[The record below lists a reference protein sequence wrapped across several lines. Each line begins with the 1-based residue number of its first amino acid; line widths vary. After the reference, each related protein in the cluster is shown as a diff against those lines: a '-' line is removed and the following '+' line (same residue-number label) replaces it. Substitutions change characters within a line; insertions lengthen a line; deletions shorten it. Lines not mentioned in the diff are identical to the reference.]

1 MFAKLSNLKINTLSN
16 LKIKTK
22 VLAGF
27 GIVLILLGVVS
38 VSSLVSFRITE
49 HTLGDFLSQTDLND
63 KATSAQIDVQTLR
76 RGASVYTYTANP
88 EALQNARDSLDSL
101 KAHIDEMIQMAPKQ
115 EYVTTLNAALE
126 DLANYGAGIEKLV
139 SIKTSAADIQ
149 SNVLD
154 PAGMAMHNSA
164 SAFTARSL
172 ADKDY
177 QAGTIGGQLLERT
190 LLCRFNVSEM
200 IARQDWSKIE
210 AGRRELEL
218 LNVASERLDR
228 TTVPPERLELVDQ
241 LKKDGKKFIDGAN
254 KMAELV
260 ESGETLLNG
269 PLTQSAAALAK
280 SIAEVSKG
288 IAAET
293 EQLSEKTVSVT
304 RVALSVV
311 LIAAGTAILGGLA
324 IAWLLGRAISNPIT
338 EMTGVMDRLANR
350 EWATEVPSLDRRDEI
365 GAMAHAVQ
373 VFKQNGQ
380 DNERLQA
387 EAEENRSKRKQE
399 MQVLATSFEEAV
411 GSVVH
416 GLASAAT
423 EMNALAE
430 QMAAAV
436 TETNNRSSAV
446 ATASEQASANIQT
459 VASATEE
466 LSSSVQEIARQVQ
479 TSTNSTQQ
487 AVSEVEKTN
496 TQVEGLATNA
506 EQIGEIVKI
515 IADIANQTNLLALN
529 ATIEAARA
537 GEAGKGF
544 AVVASEVKNLATQ
557 TAKATEEIS
566 GQIQAIQGS
575 TLGAVQA
582 IRNIGQTIG
591 KVNEIATTIASAVE
605 QQGSATTEI
614 ARNIQETATGT
625 QQVSANIHGVTEAAS
640 KTEHAT
646 GQVLHAA
653 SDLSRQSEM
662 LRAEVVKFIE
672 KVRAA

>member
-1 MFAKLSNLKINTLSN
+1 MFKTLSN
-16 LKIKTK
+16 LKIKIK

-27 GIVLILLGVVS
+27 GIVLTLFGVVS
-38 VSSLVSFRITE
+38 ISSIVSFRITGR
-49 HTLGDFLSQTDLND
+49 TLGDFVSHNALDG
-63 KATSAQIDVQTLR
+63 KATDAQLDVQRLR
-76 RGASVYTYTANP
+76 RAASVYLYTGSA
-88 EALQNARDSLDSL
+88 EALKNARDSLASL
-101 KAHIDEMIQMAPKQ
+101 KDNLEAMIAMRPKQ
-115 EYVTTLNAALE
+115 EYMTVLNSALE
-126 DLANYGAGIEKLV
+126 DMAQYGEGIEKLV
-139 SIKTSAADIQ
+139 QVKTSAADIQ
-149 SNVLD
+149 TNVLD
-154 PAGMAMHNSA
+154 PGGMAMHNSA

-172 ADKDY
+172 ADKDF
-177 QAGTIGGQLLERT
+177 QAGTIGGQLLERA
-190 LLCRFNVSEM
+190 LLCRYYVSEM

-210 AGRRELEL
+210 AGRRELDL
-218 LNVASERLDR
+218 MQVASERLDR
-228 TTVPPERLELVDQ
+228 ASLPPERIALVDQ
-241 LKKDGKKFIDGAN
+241 LLKDAKAFVGGAN

-260 ESGETLLNG
+260 EAAEALLNG
-269 PLTQSAAALAK
+269 PLTTSANTLAQP
-280 SIAEVSKG
+280 IAGGSKG

-293 EQLSEKTVSVT
+293 EALSDQTVST
-304 RVALSVV
+304 TKVATSVV
-311 LIAAGTAILGGLA
+311 LIAAGTAILSGLF
-324 IAWLLGRAISNPIT
+324 IAWLLGRVISSPIT
-338 EMTGVMDRLANR
+338 HMTAVMERLANR
-350 EWATEVPSLDRRDEI
+350 EWDTDVPSLDRKDEI
-365 GAMAHAVQ
+365 GAMAQAVQ
-373 VFKQNGQ
+373 IFKRNGQ
-380 DNERLQA
+380 DNERLQI
-387 EAEENRSKRKQE
+387 EAEVTRRKRKEE

-430 QMAAAV
+430 QMATAV
-436 TETNNRSSAV
+436 SETNNRSSAV
-446 ATASEQASANIQT
+446 AAASEQASANIQT

-479 TSTNSTQQ
+479 SSTSSTQQ

-496 TQVEGLATNA
+496 VQVEGLATNA

-566 GQIQAIQGS
+566 SQIQAIQGS

-582 IRNIGQTIG
+582 IRNIGKTIG
-591 KVNEIATTIASAVE
+591 KVNEIATSIASAVE
-605 QQGSATTEI
+605 QQGLATTEI
-614 ARNIQETATGT
+614 ARNIQEAATGT

-653 SDLSRQSEM
+653 GDLSRQSEM

>member
-1 MFAKLSNLKINTLSN
+1 
-16 LKIKTK
+16 
-22 VLAGF
+22 
-27 GIVLILLGVVS
+27 
-38 VSSLVSFRITE
+38 
-49 HTLGDFLSQTDLND
+49 
-63 KATSAQIDVQTLR
+63 
-76 RGASVYTYTANP
+76 
-88 EALQNARDSLDSL
+88 
-101 KAHIDEMIQMAPKQ
+101 
-115 EYVTTLNAALE
+115 
-126 DLANYGAGIEKLV
+126 
-139 SIKTSAADIQ
+139 
-149 SNVLD
+149 
-154 PAGMAMHNSA
+154 
-164 SAFTARSL
+164 
-172 ADKDY
+172 
-177 QAGTIGGQLLERT
+177 
-190 LLCRFNVSEM
+190 
-200 IARQDWSKIE
+200 
-210 AGRRELEL
+210 
-218 LNVASERLDR
+218 
-228 TTVPPERLELVDQ
+228 
-241 LKKDGKKFIDGAN
+241 
-254 KMAELV
+254 
-260 ESGETLLNG
+260 
-269 PLTQSAAALAK
+269 
-280 SIAEVSKG
+280 
-288 IAAET
+288 
-293 EQLSEKTVSVT
+293 
-304 RVALSVV
+304 
-311 LIAAGTAILGGLA
+311 
-324 IAWLLGRAISNPIT
+324 
-338 EMTGVMDRLANR
+338 
-350 EWATEVPSLDRRDEI
+350 
-365 GAMAHAVQ
+365 MAHAVQ
-373 VFKQNGQ
+373 VFRQNGQ

-387 EAEENRSKRKQE
+387 EAEENRLKRKQE
-399 MQVLATSFEEAV
+399 MQILATSFEEAV

-430 QMAAAV
+430 QMASAV
-436 TETNNRSSAV
+436 SETNNRSSAV
-446 ATASEQASANIQT
+446 AAASEQASANIQT

-479 TSTNSTQQ
+479 TSTSSTQQ

-566 GQIQAIQGS
+566 NQIQSIQGS

-605 QQGSATTEI
+605 QQGSATKEI
-614 ARNIQETATGT
+614 ARNIQETASGT
-625 QQVSANIHGVTEAAS
+625 QEVSTNIHGVTEAAS

-653 SDLSRQSEM
+653 GDLSRQSEM

>member
-1 MFAKLSNLKINTLSN
+1 VAADRL
-16 LKIKTK
+16 
-22 VLAGF
+22 
-27 GIVLILLGVVS
+27 
-38 VSSLVSFRITE
+38 
-49 HTLGDFLSQTDLND
+49 DL
-63 KATSAQIDVQTLR
+63 
-76 RGASVYTYTANP
+76 
-88 EALQNARDSLDSL
+88 
-101 KAHIDEMIQMAPKQ
+101 
-115 EYVTTLNAALE
+115 TTL
-126 DLANYGAGIEKLV
+126 
-139 SIKTSAADIQ
+139 
-149 SNVLD
+149 
-154 PAGMAMHNSA
+154 
-164 SAFTARSL
+164 
-172 ADKDY
+172 
-177 QAGTIGGQLLERT
+177 
-190 LLCRFNVSEM
+190 
-200 IARQDWSKIE
+200 
-210 AGRRELEL
+210 
-218 LNVASERLDR
+218 
-228 TTVPPERLELVDQ
+228 PPERAQLVEQ
-241 LKKDGKKFIDGAN
+241 LKKDGKRFVDGAN
-254 KMAELV
+254 RMAELV

-269 PLTQSAAALAK
+269 DLTQSAASLAK
-280 SIAEVSKG
+280 NIAEVSKG

-293 EQLSEKTVSVT
+293 QGLADKTVKVT

-311 LIAAGTAILGGLA
+311 LIAAGTAILSGLL
-324 IAWLLGRAISNPIT
+324 IAWLLGRIISTPIVR
-338 EMTGVMDRLANR
+338 MTRVMERLANR
-350 EWATEVPSLDRRDEI
+350 EWSTEVPSLNRKDEI
-365 GAMAHAVQ
+365 GAMAQAVQ

-387 EAEENRSKRKQE
+387 EAEENRRKRKEE
-399 MQVLATSFEEAV
+399 MQILATSFEEAV
-411 GSVVH
+411 GSVVN

-430 QMAAAV
+430 QMATAV
-436 TETNNRSSAV
+436 SETNNRSSAV
-446 ATASEQASANIQT
+446 AAASEQASANIQT

-496 TQVEGLATNA
+496 VQVEGLATNA

-566 GQIQAIQGS
+566 NQIQAIQGS

-614 ARNIQETATGT
+614 ARNIQETASGT

-653 SDLSRQSEM
+653 GDLSRQSEM

>member
-1 MFAKLSNLKINTLSN
+1 MIAMLSN

-22 VLAGF
+22 VIAGF
-27 GIVLILLGVVS
+27 GVVLTLFVVVS
-38 VSSLVSFRITE
+38 VSSLISFHITGQ
-49 HTLGDFLSQTDLND
+49 TLGEFVSKNELND
-63 KATSAQIDVQTLR
+63 TAMSAQADVQMLR
-76 RGASVYTYTANP
+76 RAASVYTYTVSA
-88 EALQNARDSLDSL
+88 ESLQSARDSLANL
-101 KAHIDEMIQMAPKQ
+101 KTHIGDMIAMAPKP
-115 EYVTTLNAALE
+115 EYVTALNSALD
-126 DLANYGAGIEKLV
+126 DLAKYGDGIEKLV
-139 SIKTSAADIQ
+139 QIKTSAADIQ
-149 SNVLD
+149 LNVLD
-154 PAGMAMHNSA
+154 PAGAAMHNSA

-177 QAGTIGGQLLERT
+177 QAGTIGGQLLERA

-210 AGRRELEL
+210 AARRELDL
-218 LNVASERLDR
+218 LNVAADRLDRSRVPAERLD
-228 TTVPPERLELVDQ
+228 LVDK
-241 LKKDGKKFIDGAN
+241 LRTDGKRFVDGAN

-260 ESGETLLNG
+260 EAAEVLLNG
-269 PLTQSAAALAK
+269 PLTQSTAGLANN
-280 SIAEVSKG
+280 IAEVSKG

-293 EQLSEKTVSVT
+293 DILSEKTVQVM
-304 RVALSVV
+304 ALAMSVV
-311 LIAAGTAILGGLA
+311 LIAAGIAILGGLF
-324 IAWLLGRAISNPIT
+324 IAWTLGRVISNPIVQ
-338 EMTGVMDRLANR
+338 MTGVMDRLANR
-350 EWATEVPSLDRRDEI
+350 EWTTEVPSLARKDEI

-373 VFKQNGQ
+373 VFRQNGQ

-387 EAEENRSKRKQE
+387 EAEESRRQRKQE

-411 GSVVH
+411 GSVVN

-423 EMNALAE
+423 KMNALAE
-430 QMAAAV
+430 QMASAV
-436 TETNNRSSAV
+436 NETNNRSSAV
-446 ATASEQASANIQT
+446 AAASEQASANIQT

-479 TSTNSTQQ
+479 TSTSSTQQ
-487 AVSEVEKTN
+487 AVTEVEKTN
-496 TQVEGLATNA
+496 LQVEGLAANA

-515 IADIANQTNLLALN
+515 IADIASQTNLLALN

-537 GEAGKGF
+537 GDAGKGF

-566 GQIQAIQGS
+566 SQIQAIQGS

-591 KVNEIATTIASAVE
+591 KINAIATTIASAVE
-605 QQGSATTEI
+605 QQGSATSEI
-614 ARNIQETATGT
+614 ARNIQDTASGT
-625 QQVSANIHGVTEAAS
+625 QQVSDNIQGVTEAAG
-640 KTEHAT
+640 KTQHAT
-646 GQVLHAA
+646 GQVLSAA
-653 SDLSRQSEM
+653 GDLSRQSDM

>member
-1 MFAKLSNLKINTLSN
+1 MFATLRK

-22 VLAGF
+22 VLVGF
-27 GIVLILLGVVS
+27 GIVLTLLVVVS

-49 HTLGDFLSQTDLND
+49 WTLGNFLSQSDLND
-63 KATSAQIDVQTLR
+63 MASSAQLDVQTLR
-76 RGASVYTYTANP
+76 RAASVYTYTANP
-88 EALQNARDSLDSL
+88 EALKEARASLASL
-101 KAHIDEMIQMAPKQ
+101 KTHIDDMIQTAPKP
-115 EYVTTLNAALE
+115 EYVTALNAALE
-126 DLANYGAGIEKLV
+126 DLAKYGEGIEKLYE
-139 SIKTSAADIQ
+139 IKTTAADIQ
-149 SNVLD
+149 TSVLD
-154 PAGMAMHNSA
+154 PAGQAMHNSA

-177 QAGTIGGQLLERT
+177 QAGTIGGQLLERA
-190 LLCRFNVSEM
+190 LLCRIYVSEM

-218 LNVASERLDR
+218 LHVAADRLDL
-228 TTVPPERLELVDQ
+228 TTLPPERAQLVEQ
-241 LKKDGKKFIDGAN
+241 LKKDGKRFVDGAN
-254 KMAELV
+254 RMAELV

-269 PLTQSAAALAK
+269 DLTQSAASLAK
-280 SIAEVSKG
+280 NIAEVSKG

-293 EQLSEKTVSVT
+293 QGLADKTVKVT

-311 LIAAGTAILGGLA
+311 LIAAGTAILSGLL
-324 IAWLLGRAISNPIT
+324 IAWLLGRIISTPIVR
-338 EMTGVMDRLANR
+338 MTRVMERLANR
-350 EWATEVPSLDRRDEI
+350 EWSTEVPSLNRKDEI
-365 GAMAHAVQ
+365 GAMAQAVQ

-387 EAEENRSKRKQE
+387 EAEENRRKRKEE
-399 MQVLATSFEEAV
+399 MQILATSFEEAV
-411 GSVVH
+411 GSVVN

-430 QMAAAV
+430 QMATAV
-436 TETNNRSSAV
+436 SETNNRSSAV
-446 ATASEQASANIQT
+446 AAASEQASANIQT

-496 TQVEGLATNA
+496 VQVEGLATNA

-566 GQIQAIQGS
+566 NQIQAIQGS

-614 ARNIQETATGT
+614 ARNIQETASGT

-653 SDLSRQSEM
+653 GDLSRQSEM